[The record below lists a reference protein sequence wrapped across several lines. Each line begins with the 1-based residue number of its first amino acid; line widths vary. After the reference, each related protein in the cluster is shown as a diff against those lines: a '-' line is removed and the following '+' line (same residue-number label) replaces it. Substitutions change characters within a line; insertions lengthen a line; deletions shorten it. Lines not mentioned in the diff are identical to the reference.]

1 MKYRRFLIAA
11 VFCLAFLCLAAAA
24 GAEVI
29 INEVMASNGYYTD
42 GNAWD
47 WVELYNDGSGTV
59 SLSGWGFTDSK
70 KDLYKFTFP
79 EGAKL
84 KAGGYLT
91 IWCTGT
97 ENSKPGKGDT
107 FYADFA
113 ISAKGETLRLT
124 DADEQEITKVKLPEQ
139 YGCVSYGLPA
149 GGEEYGFFE
158 NATRGK
164 KNEKE
169 AFAGRVSEPE
179 ILTAATTVISTA

>member
-11 VFCLAFLCLAAAA
+11 VICLAFLCLAAAA

-79 EGAKL
+79 DGAKL
-84 KAGGYLT
+84 KAGEYLT
-91 IWCTGT
+91 IWCTGE
-97 ENSKPGKGDT
+97 ENDKPGKGDT

-124 DADEQEITKVKLPEQ
+124 DADGQEIGVLKDVYTGPANDVYIVK
-139 YGCVSYGLPA
+139 G
-149 GGEEYGFFE
+149 
-158 NATRGK
+158 
-164 KNEKE
+164 EKE
-169 AFAGRVSEPE
+169 YMIPAVSEFLE
-179 ILTAATTVISTA
+179 DVNVDEGYVRVRLIEGMAVE